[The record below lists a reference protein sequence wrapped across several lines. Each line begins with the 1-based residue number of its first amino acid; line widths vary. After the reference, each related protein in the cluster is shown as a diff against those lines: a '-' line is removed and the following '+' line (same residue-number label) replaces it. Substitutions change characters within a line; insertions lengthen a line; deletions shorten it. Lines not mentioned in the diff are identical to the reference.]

1 MATRGKA
8 LIFFGLGCSSA
19 LAGCG
24 ARTATLFDDEG
35 SLGGYGEET
44 GIGGGQSVSGGIG
57 YGGSISYGGSFSYAG
72 SISYGGYYTA
82 GSPGIGGSIST
93 AGTSFGGSGHGGS
106 FTAGSSGIS
115 GSGPTAGSGFGGFGA
130 VAGFGEAG
138 TGGTGVIVQG
148 CVAAAQSACNRCQCE
163 TCASEL
169 NACFGDPS
177 FGCAQILIC
186 AQLTQCQ
193 GFGCYQSSTCRDVI
207 DKYGGLTGSSVAQ
220 VFAIASCAL
229 SSSASCGCN

>member
-8 LIFFGLGCSSA
+8 LIFFGLGCLAA
-19 LAGCG
+19 LVGCG
-24 ARTATLFDDEG
+24 ARTATLFDDDG

-44 GIGGGQSVSGGIG
+44 GIG
-57 YGGSISYGGSFSYAG
+57 YGGSISYGGSLGYAG
-72 SISYGGYYTA
+72 SLSYGGYYTA
-82 GSPGIGGSIST
+82 GSPGVGGSIAT
-93 AGTSFGGSGHGGS
+93 AGTSFGGFGAYPIGGSGQGGS

-115 GSGPTAGSGFGGFGA
+115 GSGPTAGAGFGGFGA

-138 TGGTGVIVQG
+138 AAGTGVVVQG
-148 CVAAAQSACNRCQCE
+148 CVAAAQSACNKCQCE
-163 TCASEL
+163 TCGSEL

-186 AQLTQCQ
+186 TQLTQCQ

-207 DKYGGLTGSSVAQ
+207 DKYGGLTGSSVSQ

-229 SSSASCGCN
+229 SSSSSCGCN